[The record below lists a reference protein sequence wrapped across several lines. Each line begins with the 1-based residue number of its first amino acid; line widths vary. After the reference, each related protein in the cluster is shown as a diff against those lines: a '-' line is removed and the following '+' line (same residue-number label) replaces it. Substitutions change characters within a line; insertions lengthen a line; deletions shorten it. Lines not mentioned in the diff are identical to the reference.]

1 MDEVAAL
8 RNVTIFASLPER
20 VLRDVLRVCARRRF
34 KRHEALIREGEP
46 GETMYV
52 VLRGR
57 LEISRED
64 RNHETV
70 HLATRGPGDALG
82 EMTLLDGGTRSATAT
97 ASEAGEALALSREAL
112 FHLLRQS
119 PELAL
124 EMLAGLS
131 RRLREADD
139 ARTER
144 PNLRVRLLEFLDSH
158 AQTMASGQRA
168 VIGFTGT
175 EIARRIRA
183 SRESVS
189 RELTKLQQE
198 GAIAK
203 RGRAVLLTERFAG

>member
-34 KRHEALIREGEP
+34 KRREVLIREGEP

-57 LEISRED
+57 LEITRED
-64 RNHETV
+64 RNQESV

-82 EMTLLDGGTRSATAT
+82 EMTLLDGGVRSATAT

-112 FHLLRQS
+112 YHLLRHS

-139 ARTER
+139 ARTDR
-144 PNLRVRLLEFLDSH
+144 PSLRARLEEFLATH
-158 AQTMASGQRA
+158 AETMASGQRA
-168 VIGFTGT
+168 VIGFTGA

-189 RELTKLQQE
+189 RELSKLRQE
-198 GAIAK
+198 GVVAK
-203 RGRAVLLTERFAG
+203 RGRAVLLTDKFAG

>member
-8 RNVTIFASLPER
+8 RNVTIFAHLPDR
-20 VLRDVLRVCARRRF
+20 VLREVLRVCTRRRF
-34 KRHEALIREGEP
+34 KRREALLREGEP

-57 LEISRED
+57 LEITRED
-64 RNHETV
+64 RNQETV

-97 ASEAGEALALSREAL
+97 ASEPGEALSLSRQAF

-139 ARTER
+139 ARTAR
-144 PNLRVRLLEFLDSH
+144 PTLRDRLNEFLLAH
-158 AQTMASGQRA
+158 AQEMSNGDRA

-183 SRESVS
+183 TRESVS
-189 RELTKLQQE
+189 RELSKMRRE
-198 GAIAK
+198 GAVRK
-203 RGRAVLLTERFAG
+203 KGRAILLTDAFGG